1 MSKKQIKYY
10 CEFEFQTVYII
21 NVKNYKLIPH
31 LKDVWNCKS
40 GKSSYAGL
48 NYSANYQVNRLMM
61 VYWYWDPLNC
71 LTLGLPV
78 FQSLYACGFFLKSK
92 HLLYYYRYIIFTC
105 RHVIADGES
114 NPGVFC
120 CWSLPS
126 VTVCDILT
134 DRDHTCCVDKG

>member
-31 LKDVWNCKS
+31 LKDVWNGKS

-71 LTLGLPV
+71 
-78 FQSLYACGFFLKSK
+78 
-92 HLLYYYRYIIFTC
+92 
-105 RHVIADGES
+105 
-114 NPGVFC
+114 
-120 CWSLPS
+120 
-126 VTVCDILT
+126 
-134 DRDHTCCVDKG
+134 